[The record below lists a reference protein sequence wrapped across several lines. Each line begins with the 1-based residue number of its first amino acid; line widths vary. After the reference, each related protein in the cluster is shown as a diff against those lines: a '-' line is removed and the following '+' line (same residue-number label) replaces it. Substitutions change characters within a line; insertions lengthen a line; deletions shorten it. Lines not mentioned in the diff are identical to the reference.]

1 MTSTDHVR
9 SPAGETLP
17 LRLRS
22 RWQELRLARERGGL
36 MFRLNGSP
44 QVFGPEEGL
53 YHEACATLPMMLAR
67 RARRVLVLGGGDGLA
82 ARNILRFPSVA
93 EVTLVELDAEVLR
106 LWRTHPGLS
115 AMNDGA
121 LRDHRVRVVVD
132 DAFAWLHRARASY
145 DVIVNDV
152 ETVFTRRHDLTAAKQ
167 FAFFTDISR
176 RLSPGGVAVAT
187 VPVEF
192 DPRFVAAVFA
202 GYGHLLP
209 AAGRRRYRRARST
222 LSRLQALF
230 GALFACVGRWDV
242 DLPVLG
248 MHASFYLSHSP
259 LRRILREPRPAPRW
273 IDARRIADLY

>member
-1 MTSTDHVR
+1 MLPVR
-9 SPAGETLP
+9 I
-17 LRLRS
+17 RS

-44 QVFGPEEGL
+44 QVFGPEEQL
-53 YHEACATLPMMLAR
+53 YHEGNATLPMMLAR

-82 ARNILRFPSVA
+82 VRNILRFPSVA
-93 EVTLVELDAEVLR
+93 EVTLVELDADVLR
-106 LWRTHPGLS
+106 LWRTHPELS
-115 AMNDGA
+115 HMNDGA
-121 LRDHRVRVVVD
+121 LRDGRLRVVVD
-132 DAFAWLHRARASY
+132 DAFAWLQRARALY

-187 VPVEF
+187 APVEF
-192 DPRFVAAVFA
+192 DAGFVSTVFA
-202 GYGHLLP
+202 EYGHLLP
-209 AAGRRRYRRARST
+209 AAGRRAYRRARST

-230 GALFACVGRWDV
+230 GALFACVGRWDL

-248 MHASFYLSHSP
+248 LHANFYLSQSP
-259 LRRILREPRPAPRW
+259 LRRILRAPRPAPRW
-273 IDARRIADLY
+273 IDARRVAGLY